1 MNVGARAHTHTP
13 TQTHTHHTHIHTE
26 AVLPKFTNNVTYNL
40 IKALENT

>member
-26 AVLPKFTNNVTYNL
+26 AVLPKFTNVTYNL